1 LISGRATFTIVTSSS
16 SMNVAIETVINVHH
30 YEPFRH
36 RRTFIDGLCWR
47 TVRSLGSPNH
57 TGRRRRE
64 FLRRAVVLG

>member
-1 LISGRATFTIVTSSS
+1 
-16 SMNVAIETVINVHH
+16 MNVAIETVIKVHH

-36 RRTFIDGLCWR
+36 LRTFIDGLCWR

-64 FLRRAVVLG
+64 FLRRAVVLR